1 MSNETIRIFQSHLSE
16 RDFTGEPIADEVLA
30 DIIEAGRRTPTH
42 RHGQQ
47 ISLVVV
53 RDAENR
59 RRLWQAI
66 ADGIAKDQ
74 QEARAR
80 LGLTDANAAPIVSRL
95 PPASKAPVFILI
107 AVDFHKTSVAV
118 KAGGREQHVHESLEG
133 WTVGAVDAGITLGT
147 LSAAARSFGLGA
159 VAIGAIRHDPQPII
173 DLLGLPKLTYPVVG
187 IAIGAVQRPEQ
198 PVLKPRLPL
207 STYRHD
213 ERYNSAA
220 LTPEIL
226 AAFDEELLAYWR
238 AIGKPGSTWTERVQ
252 PYSTAV
258 HPETKTVAARQ
269 GFTNIE

>member
-1 MSNETIRIFQSHLSE
+1 MPNETIRLFHSHLSE
-16 RDFTGEPIADEVLA
+16 RDFTGEPVADAVLDA
-30 DIIEAGRRTPTH
+30 IIEAGRRTPTH

-53 RDAENR
+53 REPDQLQQ
-59 RRLWQAI
+59 LWQAI
-66 ADGIAKDQ
+66 ALGIAKDQ

-80 LGLTDANAAPIVSRL
+80 LGLAAEPLVPRL
-95 PPASKAPVFILI
+95 PPAARAPVFILI
-107 AVDFHKTSVAV
+107 AVDFHKTSIAV
-118 KAGGREQHVHESLEG
+118 QAGGREQRVHESLEG
-133 WTVGAVDAGITLGT
+133 WTVGTVDAGITLGT

-159 VAIGAIRHDPQPII
+159 VAIGALRHDPQPII

-187 IAIGAVQRPEQ
+187 IALGAVQRPEK

-213 ERYNSAA
+213 ERYDPQA

-226 AAFDEELLAYWR
+226 AAFDQELLDYWQE
-238 AIGKPGSTWTERVQ
+238 IGKPGTTWTERVQ

-258 HPETKTVAARQ
+258 HPETKIVAARQ
-269 GFTNIE
+269 GFTNAE

>member
-1 MSNETIRIFQSHLSE
+1 MPNETIRIFHSHLSE
-16 RDFTGEPIADEVLA
+16 RDFTGEPIADEVLDA
-30 DIIEAGRRTPTH
+30 IVESGRRTPTH

-53 RDAENR
+53 RNPDTLG
-59 RRLWQAI
+59 RLWQAI
-66 ADGIAKDQ
+66 AEGIAKDQ
-74 QEARAR
+74 QEARER
-80 LGLTDANAAPIVSRL
+80 LGLPADAAPVVPRL
-95 PPASKAPVFILI
+95 HPASKAPVFILI

-118 KAGGREQHVHESLEG
+118 QAGGREQHVQESLEG

-173 DLLGLPKLTYPVVG
+173 DLLGLPKWTYPVVG
-187 IAIGAVQRPEQ
+187 ISIGAVNRPEKL
-198 PVLKPRLPL
+198 VRKPRLPL

-213 ERYNSAA
+213 ERYDPEA

-238 AIGKPGSTWTERVQ
+238 EIGKPGTTWTERVQ
-252 PYSTAV
+252 PYSTSV
-258 HPETKTVAARQ
+258 HPETKIVAARQ